1 MSNVFSLQRP
11 NGPDGDS
18 LLISNGLTAVL
29 INALAMAGTSVANT
43 RREKDLIAWL
53 ARHDQKFMGNGS
65 AGFNLSEMPW
75 GADFESEKR
84 FWLAV
89 IDAAMT
95 KVGWEIFGD
104 ISHEKPI
111 GHLTRLREMFD
122 ALDHSMVVEP
132 YAVPRFEEQP
142 WHFKCTEHGVILYD
156 LHLDNVAL
164 TSPGVCVVCHE
175 LCASWSACSFEA
187 A

>member
-1 MSNVFSLQRP
+1 MFSTRRP
-11 NGPDGDS
+11 EGPVGDY
-18 LLISNGLTAVL
+18 LFVGTGGTAVL
-29 INALAMAGTSVANT
+29 LSVLAMAGTSVAKT

-53 ARHDQKFMGNGS
+53 ARHDQGFMGYGC

-75 GADFESEKR
+75 GADFEVEKR

-95 KVGWEIFGD
+95 KVGWELLADFNQENQIRY
-104 ISHEKPI
+104 
-111 GHLTRLREMFD
+111 LTRLREMFD
-122 ALDHSMVVEP
+122 ALDASMVVKP
-132 YAVPRFEEQP
+132 CDSPRFEEQAL
-142 WHFKCTEHGVILYD
+142 HFKCTHHGVILYD
-156 LHLDNVAL
+156 LHLDNVTL

-175 LCASWSACSFEA
+175 FCRSPSACSFEA